1 MLIGFLVLLLVLAGL
16 LVVADRVAAGVA
28 ERAIADQVR
37 QEIAKQDAQSAAP
50 QVEVGGFPFLTQV
63 LDGRYERISIQL
75 TDVRGDVQ
83 GDAVEVPK
91 LDVDARNVTASL
103 DTLRSGRGEVV
114 AESVD
119 GRGTVTYES
128 LAKLLDRPGLT
139 LGERN
144 GKLAATWMPLP
155 VPRSDVAAGAPRRR
169 RGDVLGGGEEHERG
183 ADADDRAEL
192 VGRPGERQQRQQG
205 QHQRGLEHQQPGA
218 VVATVPG
225 AVAVEH
231 RRPEELDRPDQADHL
246 EQRQRVQRG
255 AAVAEDRG
263 QPDRDEADA
272 EILRDVERGEDPE
285 AAHQVAR
292 QYASAVS
299 WCLPTPSVR
308 RRCRVMLRVLAAS
321 QATQ

>member
-1 MLIGFLVLLLVLAGL
+1 MAEAYPAEGRPRRRGRKVLIGFVVLLLVLAGL

-63 LDGRYERISIQL
+63 LDGRYQRITIQL
-75 TDVRGDVQ
+75 TDVRGAVQ

-103 DTLRSGRGEVV
+103 DTLRSGRGDVV

-144 GKLAATWMPLP
+144 GKLAVTAPVDILGVKLTVNGTADVTVAGGKVALRFNDLTADGLPNVPLARAALTRYAQGISIDVPLP
-155 VPRSDVAAGAPRRR
+155 ELPFQLNLRKVEPKPEGLV
-169 RGDVLGGGEEHERG
+169 VT
-183 ADADDRAEL
+183 ADAAN
-192 VGRPGERQQRQQG
+192 
-205 QHQRGLEHQQPGA
+205 
-218 VVATVPG
+218 VP
-225 AVAVEH
+225 
-231 RRPEELDRPDQADHL
+231 
-246 EQRQRVQRG
+246 
-255 AAVAEDRG
+255 
-263 QPDRDEADA
+263 
-272 EILRDVERGEDPE
+272 IN
-285 AAHQVAR
+285 
-292 QYASAVS
+292 SAG
-299 WCLPTPSVR
+299 
-308 RRCRVMLRVLAAS
+308 
-321 QATQ
+321 